1 MLLLKLAWRNL
12 FRNVRRTL
20 LTVMLVGFSLVAL
33 ILTDGIMI
41 GIQESMVGTITQTLA
56 GEAQIHRRG
65 FLDDMDEALFI
76 ADPEPIIELV
86 EANEA
91 IAAYA
96 PRVLSAGMISSS
108 YNIAGGLV
116 YGVDADREISVSKIK
131 QAIIEGEYLS
141 GSPRQILLGMPM
153 AELLEVSLGD
163 RIVVTVSEVETGE
176 IGQELF
182 RLSGILEFGVPEIDE
197 GLVFINLGVAQRVIG
212 LDEGVHEI
220 AVRFKNPEDAKNR
233 NHSFY
238 SEVNDDDIEAL
249 SWLDLSSAI
258 SSFIEIADYGTLIIG
273 IVLFLLAALGLI
285 NSLFMSIYER
295 IYEFGVA
302 KAIGTTPRGIVGLV
316 MLESFLIALVSCAIG
331 SILGYYVNSW
341 FEANGIPM
349 GTFEVEGV
357 VLQGVYTKVVIEQF
371 VTLPFYVVLLVLV
384 AAIYPAMFA
393 SRIVPATALQ
403 RSL

>member
-220 AVRFKNPEDAKNR
+220 AVRFKNPKDAKNR
-233 NHSFY
+233 NHAFY

>member
-41 GIQESMVGTITQTLA
+41 GIKESMVGTITQTLA

-108 YNIAGGLV
+108 YNIVGGLV

-316 MLESFLIALVSCAIG
+316 MLESFLIALVSCVIG

-371 VTLPFYVVLLVLV
+371 VTLPFYVLLLVLV

>member
-131 QAIIEGEYLS
+131 QAIIDGEYLS

>member
-1 MLLLKLAWRNL
+1 MMLLKLAWRNL

-65 FLDDMDEALFI
+65 FLDDMDKELFI

-116 YGVDADREISVSKIK
+116 YGVDPDREVSVSKIK

-163 RIVVTVSEVETGE
+163 RIVVTISEVETGE

-182 RLSGILEFGVPEIDE
+182 RLSGILQFGVPEIDE
-197 GLVFINLGVAQRVIG
+197 GLVFINLGVAQRIVG
-212 LDEGVHEI
+212 LDKGVHEI

-233 NHSFY
+233 NHAFY
-238 SEVNDDDIEAL
+238 SEVNGDDIEAL

-302 KAIGTTPRGIVGLV
+302 KAIGTTPRNIVGLV

>member
-41 GIQESMVGTITQTLA
+41 GIKESMVGTITQTLA

-108 YNIAGGLV
+108 YNIVGGLV

-371 VTLPFYVVLLVLV
+371 VTLPFYVLLLVLV

>member
-20 LTVMLVGFSLVAL
+20 LTVMLVGFSLVTL

-197 GLVFINLGVAQRVIG
+197 
-212 LDEGVHEI
+212 
-220 AVRFKNPEDAKNR
+220 
-233 NHSFY
+233 
-238 SEVNDDDIEAL
+238 
-249 SWLDLSSAI
+249 
-258 SSFIEIADYGTLIIG
+258 
-273 IVLFLLAALGLI
+273 
-285 NSLFMSIYER
+285 
-295 IYEFGVA
+295 
-302 KAIGTTPRGIVGLV
+302 
-316 MLESFLIALVSCAIG
+316 
-331 SILGYYVNSW
+331 
-341 FEANGIPM
+341 
-349 GTFEVEGV
+349 
-357 VLQGVYTKVVIEQF
+357 
-371 VTLPFYVVLLVLV
+371 
-384 AAIYPAMFA
+384 
-393 SRIVPATALQ
+393 
-403 RSL
+403 

>member
-197 GLVFINLGVAQRVIG
+197 RLVFINLGVAQRVIG

-220 AVRFKNPEDAKNR
+220 AVRFKNPKDAKNR
-233 NHSFY
+233 NHAFY

-273 IVLFLLAALGLI
+273 IVLFLLAALGII

>member
-20 LTVMLVGFSLVAL
+20 LTVMLIGFSLVAL

-65 FLDDMDEALFI
+65 FLDDMDEELFI

-153 AELLEVSLGD
+153 VELLEVSLGD

-233 NHSFY
+233 NHAFY

-295 IYEFGVA
+295 IYEFGVS

-316 MLESFLIALVSCAIG
+316 MLESFLIALVSCVIG

>member
-220 AVRFKNPEDAKNR
+220 AVRFKNPKDAKNR
-233 NHSFY
+233 NHAFY

-371 VTLPFYVVLLVLV
+371 ITLPFYVVLLVLV

>member
-41 GIQESMVGTITQTLA
+41 GIKESMVGTITQTLA

-371 VTLPFYVVLLVLV
+371 VTLPFYVLLLVLV

>member
-12 FRNVRRTL
+12 FRNVRRTV

-41 GIQESMVGTITQTLA
+41 GIQESMVGTITETLA
-56 GEAQIHRRG
+56 GEVQIHRRG
-65 FLDDMDEALFI
+65 FLDDMDDELYI
-76 ADPEPIIELV
+76 TDPDPIIERV
-86 EANEA
+86 AANEA

-96 PRVLSAGMISSS
+96 PRVLSAGMITSP

-116 YGVDADREISVSKIK
+116 YGVNADREVSISKIK
-131 QAIIEGEYLS
+131 RAIVEGDYLS
-141 GSPRQILLGMPM
+141 GSTRQILLGKPM
-153 AELLEVSLGD
+153 VELLEVSLGD

-176 IGQELF
+176 ISQELF
-182 RLSGILEFGVPEIDE
+182 RLSGIIEFGVPAMDE
-197 GLVFINLGVAQRVIG
+197 GLAFINLDVAQRLVG
-212 LDEGVHEI
+212 LDEGIHEI

-233 NHSFY
+233 DHAFY
-238 SEVNDDDIEAL
+238 REFNNDEIEAL
-249 SWLDLSSAI
+249 SWLDFSPAVSAL
-258 SSFIEIADYGTLIIG
+258 IEMANYGTLIIG
-273 IVLFLLAALGLI
+273 IVLFLLATLGLI

-316 MLESFLIALVSCAIG
+316 MLEAFLIAIVSSIMG

-341 FEANGIPM
+341 YEANGIPL
-349 GTFEVEGV
+349 GSFEVEGV
-357 VLQGVYTKVVIEQF
+357 VLQGLYTKVVIEQF
-371 VTLPFYVVLLVLV
+371 ITLPFYVVLLVLV
-384 AAIYPAMFA
+384 AAIYPAIFA
-393 SRIVPATALQ
+393 ARIVPATALQ

>member
-20 LTVMLVGFSLVAL
+20 LTVMLVGFSLVTL

-220 AVRFKNPEDAKNR
+220 AVRFKNPKDAKNR
-233 NHSFY
+233 NHAFY

>member
-1 MLLLKLAWRNL
+1 
-12 FRNVRRTL
+12 
-20 LTVMLVGFSLVAL
+20 MLVGFSLVAL

-220 AVRFKNPEDAKNR
+220 AVRFKNPKDAKNR
-233 NHSFY
+233 NHAFY

-371 VTLPFYVVLLVLV
+371 ITLPFYVVLLVLV

>member
-233 NHSFY
+233 NHAFY

>member
-371 VTLPFYVVLLVLV
+371 VTLPFYVLLLVLV

>member
-1 MLLLKLAWRNL
+1 MMLLKLAWRNL

-65 FLDDMDEALFI
+65 FLDDMDKELFI

-116 YGVDADREISVSKIK
+116 YGVDPDREVSVSKIK

-163 RIVVTVSEVETGE
+163 RIVVTISEVETGE

-182 RLSGILEFGVPEIDE
+182 RLSGILQFGVPEIDE
-197 GLVFINLGVAQRVIG
+197 GLVFINLGVAQRIVG
-212 LDEGVHEI
+212 LDKGVHEI

-233 NHSFY
+233 NHAFY
-238 SEVNDDDIEAL
+238 SEVNGDDIEAL

-302 KAIGTTPRGIVGLV
+302 KAIGTTPRDIVGLV

>member
-220 AVRFKNPEDAKNR
+220 AVRFKNPKDAKNR
-233 NHSFY
+233 NHAFY

-393 SRIVPATALQ
+393 SRIVTATALQ

>member
-1 MLLLKLAWRNL
+1 
-12 FRNVRRTL
+12 
-20 LTVMLVGFSLVAL
+20 
-33 ILTDGIMI
+33 
-41 GIQESMVGTITQTLA
+41 
-56 GEAQIHRRG
+56 
-65 FLDDMDEALFI
+65 
-76 ADPEPIIELV
+76 
-86 EANEA
+86 
-91 IAAYA
+91 
-96 PRVLSAGMISSS
+96 MISSS

-163 RIVVTVSEVETGE
+163 RIVVTRSEVETGE

-197 GLVFINLGVAQRVIG
+197 GLVFINLGVAQRVVG

-220 AVRFKNPEDAKNR
+220 AVRFKNPKDAKNR
-233 NHSFY
+233 NHAFY

-316 MLESFLIALVSCAIG
+316 MLESFLIAFVSCAIG

>member
-197 GLVFINLGVAQRVIG
+197 RLVFINLGVAQRVIG

-220 AVRFKNPEDAKNR
+220 AVRFKNPKDAKNR
-233 NHSFY
+233 NHAFY